1 MISVYYASFIP
12 GLQDLVETMVRERLK
27 DVRIKKLLDGAIIF
41 ETRCGYDRLNFFCFN
56 NIFLVISIFEGP
68 GSDHPL
74 ESHMKRA
81 CKIKERDL
89 RISDNNQKIRSF
101 RIVGSYENKLVP
113 LNEKLKGEVER
124 FIARQSR
131 LSINRIRPDTEF
143 WFLYRREGFSI
154 FMKRLTKHPSFEK
167 ALHPGELP
175 SQLAYLMCRLADP
188 KKTDTLLD
196 PFCGYGSIPCQGLK
210 HFPLKQFWAFDLDPQ
225 AVKITQNK
233 IPKTLRNRCR
243 IQQADIH
250 DIFSWIPEG
259 EIDKIITD
267 PPWGLYQ
274 NIRMPLEQF
283 YEKILGIF
291 ERLLK
296 PAGTLI
302 LLTAREDALAVSR
315 KKTRALKQMKA
326 IPILLSGKKAGIFVI
341 KKMPPEPEPPSHR

>member
-81 CKIKERDL
+81 GKIKERDL

-283 YEKILGIF
+283 YEIILGIF

-296 PAGTLI
+296 PAGILI